1 MSRLTNEQRQVLR
14 EKWQKAC
21 DASVPLTE
29 PEALSK
35 FSYHHTKN
43 DIDVHYIKA
52 QGDSEVETTMVR
64 GDVLVEKS
72 TAEQFVNLFLSS
84 DMTIHLQIDPNTKRM
99 EVIEE
104 WEEEGEH
111 WIIKY
116 FAFSFGGLCLS
127 IVKL

>member
-1 MSRLTNEQRQVLR
+1 MSRLTYEQRKVLK

-21 DASVPLTE
+21 NVSVPLTE

-52 QGDSEVETTMVR
+52 KDDSEVETTMVR
-64 GDVLVEKS
+64 GDVLVENS
-72 TAEQFVNLFLSS
+72 TAEQFINLFMSG
-84 DMTIHLQIDPNTKRM
+84 DMTIPLQVDPNTKRM

-104 WEEEGEH
+104 WEEDGEH

-116 FAFSFGGLCLS
+116 FAISFGGLCLS
-127 IVKL
+127 IVEL